1 MKKIFKLFTLAAVAG
16 LAACTGKP
24 GYVITGTVESAA
36 DGDTVY
42 LQTLEGWNFVN
53 LDTAVI
59 ANGKFTFEG
68 VQDTAAYRYLSCK
81 VGDKEFL
88 RTDFFLENGN
98 ITANLGKESSS
109 VTGTL
114 SNDAYQEISSQLK
127 AIYPQLRE
135 IRATFAKGG
144 LTDAQR
150 DSLGNIYK
158 ELDQKMTQVNMD
170 GLRKNITNAVGVYL
184 LKSNYYSMDIAE
196 LDTLLPK
203 IAPEFKADER
213 VQKIESYVSSIKAT
227 AVGQKF
233 TDFAMKDLEGKDV
246 KLSDYAGKGK
256 VIVVDFWASWCGPCR
271 AGMPALKETYKKFKG
286 DNFEIVGVSLDKDME
301 AWAKAVKDL
310 GLEWV
315 HMSDLKFWDCEG
327 AKLYGVNA
335 IPALVVIDKDGTIAA
350 RDIHGEELNAKIAE
364 LLAK

>member
-1 MKKIFKLFTLAAVAG
+1 
-16 LAACTGKP
+16 
-24 GYVITGTVESAA
+24 
-36 DGDTVY
+36 
-42 LQTLEGWNFVN
+42 
-53 LDTAVI
+53 
-59 ANGKFTFEG
+59 
-68 VQDTAAYRYLSCK
+68 
-81 VGDKEFL
+81 
-88 RTDFFLENGN
+88 
-98 ITANLGKESSS
+98 
-109 VTGTL
+109 
-114 SNDAYQEISSQLK
+114 
-127 AIYPQLRE
+127 
-135 IRATFAKGG
+135 
-144 LTDAQR
+144 
-150 DSLGNIYK
+150 
-158 ELDQKMTQVNMD
+158 MD

-310 GLEWV
+310 GLEWA

-327 AKLYGVNA
+327 ARLYGVNA

>member
-1 MKKIFKLFTLAAVAG
+1 M
-16 LAACTGKP
+16 
-24 GYVITGTVESAA
+24 
-36 DGDTVY
+36 
-42 LQTLEGWNFVN
+42 
-53 LDTAVI
+53 
-59 ANGKFTFEG
+59 
-68 VQDTAAYRYLSCK
+68 
-81 VGDKEFL
+81 

-310 GLEWV
+310 GLEWA

-327 AKLYGVNA
+327 ARLYGVNA